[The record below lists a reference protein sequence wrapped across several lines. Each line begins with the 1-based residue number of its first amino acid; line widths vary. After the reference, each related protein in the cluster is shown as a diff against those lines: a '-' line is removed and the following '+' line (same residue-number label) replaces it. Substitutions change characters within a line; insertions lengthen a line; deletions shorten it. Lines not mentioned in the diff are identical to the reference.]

1 MNIERPARVPKK
13 RIERTTAGKE
23 SDMESSSERR
33 ERGYLDEGADNV
45 RGGVLV
51 GLVSVIAGLVVVACQ
66 SLVG

>member
-13 RIERTTAGKE
+13 RIERTTAGKV

-33 ERGYLDEGADNV
+33 ERGYLDEGVDNV
-45 RGGVLV
+45 RAVVLV